1 MDNHH
6 HHHHHH
12 RGHTSSVTAFS
23 FIPNWDDEPFTDED
37 LQAIEAAL
45 QSASKKPRPSSSH
58 NHHDDDDHYSGSP
71 DPPTVRGGGG
81 RRRRLPSSIP
91 AFQDPNPFS
100 LSPCRAANLR
110 MRYPVMKFGGQITYS
125 RTAVEVEAAAT
136 EILKTV
142 EAKNREVG
150 EAAVGFDIEWRP
162 TFKTGVSPGKAAV
175 LQICGDTSH
184 CHVMHI
190 IHSGIPQSLRLLLE
204 NSTLLK
210 VGVGIGNDAVK
221 VYKDY
226 NVSVKAVNDLSYLAM
241 RKLGESKRWG
251 LGSLT
256 ETLISKQISIKVENG
271 QMVIMPIND
280 FLHNQTHLPAGT
292 VLRGLPD
299 IEKVVAEDSTK
310 ESKAASPPCTLP

>member
-100 LSPCRAANLR
+100 LSPCRANLR

-292 VLRGLPD
+292 VRIATQQTRVNG
-299 IEKVVAEDSTK
+299 VSF
-310 ESKAASPPCTLP
+310 SSHPCSRSCYWALWSN